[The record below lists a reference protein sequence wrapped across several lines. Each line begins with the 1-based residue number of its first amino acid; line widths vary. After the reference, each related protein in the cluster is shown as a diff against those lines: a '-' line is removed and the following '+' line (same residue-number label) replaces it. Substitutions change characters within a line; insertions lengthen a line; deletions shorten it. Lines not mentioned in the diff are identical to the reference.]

1 MQTNMSEIS
10 RLRQQIDQEYEAAR
24 QGLSAFASGTAR
36 HDFIQARTEN
46 IGKCHEQLVKL
57 VGPEQAISI
66 IADTIWSP
74 IDQGN
79 TPHKQSE

>member
-1 MQTNMSEIS
+1 MPISTSEIS
-10 RLRQQIDQEYEAAR
+10 RLRQQIDQEYEAAH

-46 IGKCHEQLVKL
+46 IGKYHEQLIQL

-74 IDQGN
+74 TDQGD
-79 TPHKQSE
+79 TK